1 MKKIEET
8 LMKSEHKV
16 KAYVCYVSS
25 LYVRSKRTECVC
37 SRLYDGEVC
46 IDEKLGFYY
55 KCDQPSAV
63 FEHLGVVM
71 KKCEG
76 LDLLTIRSM
85 KPHVAMNLRA
95 AVNGDLNEMYSDK
108 ARDFIERAKG
118 MEVIVEGINCY
129 SANKTDYE
137 VETIAKEAEVKIP
150 SESEF
155 FDYCVS
161 KSWTEDGLKE
171 ELYGI
176 LCDKGWK
183 TKKGKIANDWRI
195 LAGAYNSTLRD
206 GKDAKYGKVVR
217 KQAKNVE
224 ARKEKEK
231 NLPDYVCYTDGSCDN
246 MSHHKAGGAAYIV
259 VNTATGE
266 IEKVKTHHCLHTT
279 SNRMEMLA
287 ILSAVNACPKGS
299 TIEIRTDSQYS
310 VNMFTNTKWVIR
322 EGIKNPDLIQKYRD
336 CAKGKKVILT
346 WVKGHNGDDLNE
358 QADCLAFG
366 AYEQALKENGLP
378 LAPEKYR
385 AMRRGKQTV
394 FETA

>member
-1 MKKIEET
+1 
-8 LMKSEHKV
+8 
-16 KAYVCYVSS
+16 
-25 LYVRSKRTECVC
+25 
-37 SRLYDGEVC
+37 
-46 IDEKLGFYY
+46 
-55 KCDQPSAV
+55 
-63 FEHLGVVM
+63 M
-71 KKCEG
+71 KKCDG

-85 KPHVAMNLRA
+85 KPHVAINLRA

-108 ARDFIERAKG
+108 AKDFIERTNG

-129 SANKTDYE
+129 SANKIDYE
-137 VETIAKEAEVKIP
+137 VENLVKEAEVKIP

-161 KSWTEDGLKE
+161 KNWTEDGLKE

-176 LCDKGWK
+176 LCDRGWR
-183 TKKGKIANDWRI
+183 TKKGKLANDWRI

-224 ARKEKEK
+224 ARKEEK

-246 MSHHKAGGAAYIV
+246 ISYHKAGGAAYIV

-279 SNRMEMLA
+279 NNRMEMLA

-310 VNMFTNTKWVIR
+310 IKMFTNTNWVIR
-322 EGIKNPDLIQKYRD
+322 EGVKNPDLIQKYRD

-366 AYEQALKENGLP
+366 AYEKALKENGLP

>member
-1 MKKIEET
+1 MKKIEES
-8 LMKSEHKV
+8 LIKSEHKV

-25 LYVRSKRTECVC
+25 IYARSKKTECVC

-46 IDEKLGFYY
+46 IDEKLGFYS

-63 FEHLGVVM
+63 FEHLGVVA

-85 KPHVAMNLRA
+85 KPHVVINLRA
-95 AVNGDLNEMYSDK
+95 AVNGDLDERYSDK
-108 ARDFIERAKG
+108 ASYFIKRTNG
-118 MEVIVEGINCY
+118 MEVIVENTNCY
-129 SANKTDYE
+129 SANKIDYE
-137 VETIAKEAEVKIP
+137 VEAVAKKAEDKIP

-161 KSWTEDGLKE
+161 KNWTEDGLKE

-183 TKKGKIANDWRI
+183 TKKGKVANDWRI

-206 GKDAKYGKVVR
+206 DKDTKYGKVARRQVQ
-217 KQAKNVE
+217 KVE
-224 ARKEKEK
+224 ARKEK
-231 NLPDYVCYTDGSCDN
+231 NLSDYICYTDGSCDN
-246 MSHHKAGGAAYIV
+246 MSHHKAGGSAYIV
-259 VNTATGE
+259 VNTSTGE
-266 IEKVKTHHCLHTT
+266 IERVKTYHRLHTT
-279 SNRMEMLA
+279 NNRMEMLA
-287 ILSAVNACPKGS
+287 IISAVNYCPKGS
-299 TIEIRTDSQYS
+299 FVEVRSDSKYS
-310 VNMFTNTKWVIR
+310 IKMFKNTKWIIR
-322 EGIKNPDLIQKYRD
+322 QGIMNPDLIQKFRD
-336 CAKGKKVILT
+336 CAMGKKVLLT
-346 WVKGHNGDDLNE
+346 WVKGHNGDEMNE

-366 AYEQALKENGLP
+366 AYEQALRENGLP

-385 AMRRGKQTV
+385 AMRRGKQTI